1 MDPPWEYPSVVVNI
15 GSINITTIENT
26 SSLNIGRN
34 YLREF
39 WSENK
44 TNQGL
49 GTILG
54 GSNSFPSNTNL
65 VDDPDLLDMHCGS
78 GLKQLVGGLKG
89 LVPRVA
95 GQGAAGPE

>member
-1 MDPPWEYPSVVVNI
+1 MITLPDYPSVVINI
-15 GSINITTIENT
+15 GSIKVTTIENT

-39 WSENK
+39 RSENK

-54 GSNSFPSNTNL
+54 GTNSFPYNTNL
-65 VDDPDLLDMHCGS
+65 VDDPDVLDMHCGS
-78 GLKQLVGGLKG
+78 GLKQLGREIEEL
-89 LVPRVA
+89 LP
-95 GQGAAGPE
+95 AAGNCRRQHIP